1 MLRSTTH
8 SLSSISLPRLATR
21 AVRVLVLTWIG
32 IFVLVYPFQ
41 RKLLYMPTGDHTSPA
56 ATGLIG
62 ATEDII
68 VTPDGERLV
77 SWVSQAKPGQP
88 TILYFHGNAGNIVW
102 RADRFARLQSA
113 GYGVRMVD
121 YRGFGGSTGS
131 PSEHGLIIDARATYD
146 HMRAEGIAAHNII
159 LFGESLGTGVAVQLA
174 ASHPVAAVILDSP
187 FTSAAD
193 VGARQYPY
201 LPVRWLMWDQFNSLA
216 HITAIRAPL
225 LIVHGDRDHVVPYQ
239 LGAQLFAAASEPK
252 QLITLSGEGHTAPL
266 DRGAWAAIVP
276 FITRATSKSET
287 ATRLQ

>member
-1 MLRSTTH
+1 MQRSATP
-8 SLSSISLPRLATR
+8 SLSSVPVRWLATR
-21 AVRVLVLTWIG
+21 ALRVLVLAWIG
-32 IFVLVYPFQ
+32 IFALVYPFQ
-41 RKLLYMPTGDHTSPA
+41 RKLLYMPIGDRTPPEA
-56 ATGLIG
+56 AGLIG
-62 ATEDII
+62 ATEDVIT
-68 VTPDGERLV
+68 TPDGERLI
-77 SWVSQAKPGQP
+77 SWTSPAKPGHP
-88 TILYFHGNAGNIVW
+88 TILYFHGNAGNIAW

-113 GYGVRMVD
+113 GYGVRMID

-131 PSEHGLIIDARATYD
+131 PSEPGLIIDATTAYNR
-146 HMRAEGIAAHNII
+146 MRTEGIAPHNII

-187 FTSAAD
+187 YTSTAD

-216 HITAIRAPL
+216 YIASIRAPL
-225 LIVHGDRDHVVPYQ
+225 LIVHGDRDPIVPYQ
-239 LGAQLFAAASEPK
+239 LGSQLFAAASEPK
-252 QLITLSGEGHTAPL
+252 QFLTLPGEGHTVPL